1 MTTIQIIQQTAI
13 MFSTQLIFIGCRTW
27 NVKAIAKN
35 NMIQT
40 MLSGTIVNISWL
52 VSMGLG
58 GVSMANLINHFQWQ
72 YVPIVAACVL
82 GGAAGTYIGMK
93 DKRERHG
100 DIRI

>member
-1 MTTIQIIQQTAI
+1 MTTIQIIHNTLL

-40 MLSGTIVNISWL
+40 MVSGTIVNISWL

-58 GVSMANLINHFQWQ
+58 GVSMYNIINDFQWQ
-72 YVPIVAACVL
+72 YVPIVAACVF

-93 DKRERHG
+93 EK
-100 DIRI
+100 IK